1 LRVALKNER
10 ILVTKEILT
19 GMYDTEHALRVCID
33 LDESDWGFDAFS
45 GYEPV
50 STPGS
55 SSVLLSQGMLRFK
68 TLWKTDQRL
77 ARRELRNFSINRPD
91 TTNLNHQNTI
101 RRAFMGT
108 MPAWPGRIMDST
120 GAANRM

>member
-19 GMYDTEHALRVCID
+19 GMYDTEHALRVCIN

-45 GYEPV
+45 GY
-50 STPGS
+50 
-55 SSVLLSQGMLRFK
+55 
-68 TLWKTDQRL
+68 DQRL